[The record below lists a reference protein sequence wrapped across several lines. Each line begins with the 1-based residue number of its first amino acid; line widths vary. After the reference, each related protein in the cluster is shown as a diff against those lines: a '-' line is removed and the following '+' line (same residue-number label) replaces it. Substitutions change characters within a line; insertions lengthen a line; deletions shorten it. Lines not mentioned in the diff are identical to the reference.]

1 MYQMKRVI
9 DHSNSTS
16 FEDAAVMRCFEFQEQ
31 LADVSFDGRKVRF
44 PDAPPKASCA

>member
-1 MYQMKRVI
+1 MTRVV

-31 LADVSFDGRKVRF
+31 LADVSFDGKKVRLT
-44 PDAPPKASCA
+44 DALPKASCV